1 MTREERMKFCSQCD
15 NSKFDTKQGILCGL
29 TNAKADFEEECP
41 DFTGNN
47 EDVYVYTPPEEKK
60 SWFVEKLIEF
70 TSLLTPK
77 QDFFMSPI
85 LIIFCVLVY
94 VSMVASG
101 VHFINPTP
109 ESLVLWGANFTTL
122 TFQGEYWRLLSNCFL
137 HIGFIHLLFNMYA
150 LLYIGLLLEPVIG
163 KLKLGFAFILT
174 GVGASLVSLI
184 WHDLIVSAGASGA
197 IFGLYGVFIA
207 LLTTNIIDKGNKG
220 GILTSI
226 LIFVGYNLL
235 LGLRGGVD
243 NAAHVGG
250 LISGL
255 ILGFSLYPGLSYPK
269 EKVKAL
275 LIPGLLFVFI
285 LSCGFIVFKSPK
297 KSVIYDTQLAEF
309 VKIEQEALSV
319 YPQYITQANHDAIE
333 KDGIPNWQKCKDII
347 HKLDDMPGFSD
358 EIYDRNSLLLRYCD
372 YRIASY
378 KLIIQASE
386 ARTPLLFKKI
396 EAYNNAI
403 GYIMKKLKGEV
414 IADNLLRYKAPV
426 MPKYIKSGPLK
437 NLSMTQPPMY
447 IVDGKIVKDMS
458 HIDPESVKE
467 VNVLKGA
474 AAKAVYGSLGEN
486 GVMIITTK

>member
-15 NSKFDTKQGILCGL
+15 HSKFDTKQGILCGL
-29 TNAKADFEEECP
+29 TNAKADFEDECP

-94 VSMVASG
+94 ISMVASG

-150 LLYIGLLLEPVIG
+150 LLFVGLLLEPVIG
-163 KLKLGFAFILT
+163 KWKLGFAFILS

-207 LLTTNIIDKGNKG
+207 LLTTNIIDKENKG

-255 ILGFSLYPGLSYPK
+255 ILGFSLYPGLSNPK

-285 LSCGFIVFKSPK
+285 LSCAFIVFKSPK

-347 HKLDDMPGFSD
+347 LKLDDMPGFSD

>member
-29 TNAKADFEEECP
+29 TNAKADFEDECP

-47 EDVYVYTPPEEKK
+47 DDVYVYTPPEEKK

-207 LLTTNIIDKGNKG
+207 LLTTNIIDKENKG